1 MEGCTEGVMRQVVID
16 LLRANDIQIT
26 ELAIP
31 PLSLLDADEVFL
43 TNAVQGIRWV
53 GGYKQKRYYNQLA
66 KKITQLLNE
75 KISLAEV
82 G

>member
-1 MEGCTEGVMRQVVID
+1 
-16 LLRANDIQIT
+16 
-26 ELAIP
+26 
-31 PLSLLDADEVFL
+31 VFL

-75 KISLAEV
+75 KVALAQVE
-82 G
+82 